1 MQIVIRRGSGSNNRG
16 KKKDFLIKKG
26 YKQQRKQR
34 RTLHTNK
41 RFNRARIYNK
51 HQHLHVS

>member
-1 MQIVIRRGSGSNNRG
+1 MQIVIRRGSVYNNRG